1 MYHEF
6 FGLHELPFS
15 IVPNSRYLFLSH
27 RHQEA
32 MMYLQSGLGD
42 GGGFAMLTGE
52 VGTGKTTVARAVM
65 SELSEQTSCGFLL
78 NPTFS
83 SQELLAAI
91 CDAFSITYPDH
102 ASLKQLSDRI
112 HHFLLEQDAQGNSTL
127 LVIDEAQH
135 LAPDVLEQ
143 LRLLTNLETEQRK
156 LLKVLLVG
164 QPELQDNLQ
173 LPQLRQLAQR
183 ITARYHILPLD
194 ENEVSQYIQ
203 FRLQRAGGDANVFPM
218 PAIRW
223 IAKYSHGIPRLI
235 NLICDA
241 ALKHAYQHGKRTI
254 ELGDVKQATA
264 QVMSFQSTVYQQP
277 RARRN
282 EGRGLFW
289 QALRYVG
296 LGGLL
301 ALLIATSWQWT
312 GQPLLERM
320 LPLPQPPAA
329 KVKTVLPNPIKQAL
343 SVATDREEALTT
355 LYALWGYQASIS
367 DTLCQSDEHKAL
379 RCQMMHSDWASI
391 KTYNRPVVLV
401 LTIADTTVY
410 ATLRHIDGEMIDIL
424 VGGQA
429 YQLNAKWLLP
439 YWHGQYVSV
448 WRHQFTRTLKQGMQ
462 GSDVRQLNQIL
473 AVLLREPISASSTY
487 DEQLKQKV
495 MTFQHWQDMT
505 VDGVAGM
512 QTLQRIERLNP
523 MEAPQL
529 TSSQPDAL
537 SQEKG
542 ETDAQ

>member
-1 MYHEF
+1 MYHDF

-91 CDAFSITYPDH
+91 CDEFAIIYPEH

-112 HHFLLEQDAQGNSTL
+112 HRFLLEQDRQDNSTL

-203 FRLQRAGGDANVFPM
+203 FRLQRAGGDANLFPM

-241 ALKHAYQHGKRTI
+241 SLKHAYQQGQKAI
-254 ELGDVKQATA
+254 ELTNVKQATA

-277 RARRN
+277 KRQQFDKHA
-282 EGRGLFW
+282 LFW
-289 QALRYVG
+289 PAVRYFGFGCLIAVV
-296 LGGLL
+296 
-301 ALLIATSWQWT
+301 IATSWQWT
-312 GQPLLERM
+312 GQALIERA
-320 LPLPQPPAA
+320 LPLPKVPAA
-329 KVKTVLPNPIKQAL
+329 DIKTVLPAEIKQAL
-343 SVATDREEALTT
+343 SRATEKEVALTT
-355 LYALWGYQASIS
+355 LFALWGYDASIS
-367 DTLCQSDEHKAL
+367 DTLCQDDNQKAM
-379 RCQMMHSDWASI
+379 RCQEMHTDWTGITAD
-391 KTYNRPVVLV
+391 NRPVVLV
-401 LTIADTTVY
+401 LTIADNTVY
-410 ATLRHIDGEMIDIL
+410 TVLRHVDGDMVDIL
-424 VGGQA
+424 VDGKA
-429 YQLNAKWLLP
+429 YQLNAQWLRP
-439 YWHGQYVSV
+439 YWHGQYLSV

-462 GSDVRQLNQIL
+462 GKDIVQLNQVL
-473 AVLLREPISASSTY
+473 AVLLREPISTSSHF
-487 DEQLKQKV
+487 DEELKQKV
-495 MTFQHWQDMT
+495 MTFQRWQNMK

-523 MEAPQL
+523 SAAPQL
-529 TSSQPDAL
+529 TPQTL
-537 SQEKG
+537 SENKG
-542 ETDAQ
+542 GADAQ